1 MTITRSNHRRTA
13 LFTGI
18 CLAAVVA
25 GAPGL
30 AAAQSTTSATDTV
43 SEVVVTGY
51 RASLQSALNL
61 KKNSDVMMDAINA
74 EDIADFPDSNLA
86 ESLQRL
92 PGISIDRDNGEGRT
106 ISVRGLSGD
115 FSRVRINNMEAL
127 STGAALSWD
136 LPHPERPS
144 APTLASRLLRDHC
157 WIDPIMPPCTRTP
170 RRPHLGGRP

>member
-1 MTITRSNHRRTA
+1 
-13 LFTGI
+13 
-18 CLAAVVA
+18 
-25 GAPGL
+25 
-30 AAAQSTTSATDTV
+30 
-43 SEVVVTGY
+43 VVVTGY
-51 RASLQSALNL
+51 RASLQSALTL

-127 STGAALSWD
+127 STGAANDAGSSPTARAPSTSTPSPRSCSARSGCASRRRPRPMKARWA
-136 LPHPERPS
+136 RPS
-144 APTLASRLLRDHC
+144 T
-157 WIDPIMPPCTRTP
+157 
-170 RRPHLGGRP
+170 